1 MLLNGTAKSEKLH
14 GTNIGDFINGR
25 GGNDTLKGGDGRDT
39 LKGGKGHDLLKGG
52 RGQDILQG
60 GKGKDTLEGG
70 DGNDLL
76 QGGKGHD
83 LLKGGKGKDVL
94 EGGKGHD
101 TLKGG
106 KGNDLL
112 LGGRGHD
119 LLKGGQGND
128 TLDGGRGHDLLKGGQ
143 GNDTLN
149 GGRGHDTLKGEDGND
164 VLQGSRGN
172 DTLNGGRGRDTAD
185 YSHLNTAITLEAVGV
200 VNKGRFGTDQILD
213 IETIIGA
220 SGQANTIDGSTG
232 TSGVTS
238 FDVDLSNDRLTVRDI
253 PVLGNTTFKVK
264 NFVNVIGT
272 TQDDSII
279 GNDEDNIFIGN
290 GGNDFFGGSA
300 GNDII
305 NGDDG
310 GADDYDT
317 VDYTGLGE
325 AITLLPTGIVEKDGG
340 LGTDELIRI
349 ETIIGDKNQANTID
363 TSGAGSPV
371 SIDVNLAAESLQINN
386 IPGVGSLHRT
396 VINFIDVIGTHQN
409 DQITGNAQDNII
421 NGVGGEDNL
430 RGGDGADTFVLA
442 ESGQVFYTDTKSS
455 DLAILEDF
463 VSGEDKI
470 QLTGSIDDYDFIQN
484 SFTNLIFFDN
494 DIIASVS
501 SAFDTASDFTFA

>member
-1 MLLNGTAKSEKLH
+1 MLLNGTAKSEKLN
-14 GTNIGDFINGR
+14 GTSGGDFINGR

-39 LKGGKGHDLLKGG
+39 LKGGRGHDLLKGG

-83 LLKGGKGKDVL
+83 LLKGGKGNDVL

-112 LGGRGHD
+112 LGGKGHD
-119 LLKGGQGND
+119 LLKGGQG
-128 TLDGGRGHDLLKGGQ
+128 R
-143 GNDTLN
+143 DTLN
-149 GGRGHDTLKGEDGND
+149 GGQGNDTLKGEDGND
-164 VLQGSRGN
+164 ILLGSRGN

-200 VNKGRFGTDQILD
+200 VDKGNFGTDQILD

-220 SGQANTIDGSTG
+220 VGQANTIDGSTG
-232 TSGVTS
+232 NSGVTS
-238 FDVDLSNDRLTVRDI
+238 FDIDLSNDRLTVRDI
-253 PVLGNTTFKVK
+253 PGLGNQTFNIQ
-264 NFVNVIGT
+264 NFVNVTGT

-340 LGTDELIRI
+340 LGTDELVRI
-349 ETIIGDKNQANTID
+349 ETIIGDANQANTID
-363 TSGAGSPV
+363 TSSAGSPV
-371 SIDVNLAAESLQINN
+371 SIDVNLAEESLQINN

-396 VINFIDVIGTHQN
+396 VVNFVNVIGTHQN
-409 DQITGNAQDNII
+409 DKITGNAQDNII
-421 NGVGGEDNL
+421 NGLGGEDNL
-430 RGGDGADTFVLA
+430 RGGDGADTFVLG
-442 ESGQVFYTDTKSS
+442 ESGHVFYADEGFF
-455 DLAILEDF
+455 DLAIIEDF

-470 QLTGSIDDYDFIQN
+470 QLTGAIDDYTFVQN
-484 SFTNLIFFDN
+484 SFTNLITLGN
-494 DIIASVS
+494 DLIASVNS
-501 SAFDTASDFTFA
+501 SFDTASDFTFA